1 MPKFLVQARYTPEGA
16 KGVLKDG
23 GSGRKK
29 AVEALLASLGGTLE
43 AFYFMFGTEDAI
55 LIIDVP
61 SADTALAIAMTVRAS
76 GAIASGMTPLMTV
89 EDVDRAIAQ
98 HVSFHPPGS

>member
-1 MPKFLVQARYTPEGA
+1 MPKFLVRAQYTPEGA

-43 AFYFMFGTEDAI
+43 SFYFTFGAEDAI
-55 LIIDVP
+55 LIMDVP
-61 SADTALAIAMTVRAS
+61 SAETALAIAMTVRAS
-76 GAIASGMTPLMTV
+76 GAIASGMTPLMPV
-89 EDVDRAIAQ
+89 EEVDRAAALRIP
-98 HVSFHPPGS
+98 FHPPGS